1 MSHEVQRKVSDD
13 DFLQSVLLLLSF
25 ESFKGNGDSK
35 NEREVKKKKR
45 KEGDAVKCERLHNS
59 VTWDKTQKGTGDKKV
74 WKEEVSSAA
83 V

>member
-1 MSHEVQRKVSDD
+1 MSLDVQRKASDE
-13 DFLQSVLLLLSF
+13 FLQFVILLLSF

-35 NEREVKKKKR
+35 NEREVKKKKG
-45 KEGDAVKCERLHNS
+45 KEGDAVKCERLLNS
-59 VTWDKTQKGTGDKKV
+59 VTWDKTQKGTGDRKV